1 VRLIIIAGV
10 TGLLVALLGTPLL
23 IGYLRRRGHAQA
35 IRVSENG
42 IRYPAHEGKA
52 GTPSM
57 GGLMIGAGALLGYAA
72 AHSLTLTP
80 ATVSALLAL
89 GLMVGLMTV
98 GFLDDYLKV
107 FRRRSAGVRART
119 KLIGQAGVALVFALL
134 SLGFVDSEGLSPA
147 SQAISLIRDVTPTL
161 PLVAFLIWIWLVV
174 TATTNAVNIT
184 DGLDGLATGA
194 AALTVGSYVL
204 IALFQ
209 FNQTCGEQPGA
220 GCYEVRDPLDL
231 AVVAAAVGGSL
242 IGFLWWNTSPAQ
254 IFMGDT
260 GSLGIGGVIAALAVL
275 TRTELL
281 LALLGGL
288 FLLVTL
294 SVVVQVISFRTTGR
308 RVLRMSPIHHHFE
321 MLGWPEQQIV
331 VRFWLVQALCVVA
344 GLALFYWEWIGA

>member
-1 VRLIIIAGV
+1 MRLIIIAGV
-10 TGLLVALLGTPLL
+10 TGLLIALLGTPVL

-42 IRYPAHEGKA
+42 VRYPAHEGKV

-57 GGLMIGAGALLGYAA
+57 GGLMIGAGALFGYAT
-72 AHSLTLTP
+72 AHALTLTP
-80 ATVSALLAL
+80 PTVSALLAM
-89 GLMVGLMTV
+89 GLMAGLMAV

-107 FRRRSAGVRART
+107 FRRRSSGVRART
-119 KLIGQAGVALVFALL
+119 KLIGQTVVAIAFALL
-134 SLGFVDSEGLSPA
+134 SVQFVDVDGIAPA
-147 SQAISLIRDVTPTL
+147 SQAISLIRDLTPTL
-161 PLVAFLIWIWLVV
+161 PLIVFLLWIWFLV

-209 FNQTCGEQPGA
+209 FNQTCTGQPGP

-231 AVVAAAVGGSL
+231 AVFAAAIGGAL

-260 GSLGIGGVIAALAVL
+260 GSLGIGGAIAALAIF

-281 LALLGGL
+281 LALVGGL
-288 FLLVTL
+288 FVLVTL

-344 GLALFYWEWIGA
+344 GLALFYWEWIRT